1 MPADTNEHT
10 TPSSRTA
17 KYWRKESHV
26 NVAHA
31 ARMAE
36 PGAEPDA
43 DRAVPRR
50 LGVTF
55 WVAIGWV
62 ALVTGAAVAAP
73 LLPIA
78 DPDQIGIG
86 PRASGPNWDQWFG
99 TDTVGRD
106 MFSRTIWGARVS
118 LMVGFFSIVAGFLV
132 GGMMGVVSGYRRG
145 WIDLVLGFVT
155 YVMLS
160 FPTLVLFLLVI
171 LLFGQGLWI
180 VTAALSIVVIPSVS
194 RLARAITIAFAE
206 REFVAAARL
215 LGATNRRVMA
225 REILPNVLIPMS
237 ALLLLGLGLT
247 IVAEGGL
254 AFLGLSVADGFSWGK
269 MIQLGAGLRTLQT
282 APWVA
287 FFPIGAMFLTVLS
300 LNLAGDQLRRYF
312 DVRELGI
319 GGR

>member
-1 MPADTNEHT
+1 
-10 TPSSRTA
+10 
-17 KYWRKESHV
+17 
-26 NVAHA
+26 
-31 ARMAE
+31 
-36 PGAEPDA
+36 
-43 DRAVPRR
+43 
-50 LGVTF
+50 
-55 WVAIGWV
+55 
-62 ALVTGAAVAAP
+62 
-73 LLPIA
+73 
-78 DPDQIGIG
+78 
-86 PRASGPNWDQWFG
+86 
-99 TDTVGRD
+99 

-237 ALLLLGLGLT
+237 ALLLFGLGLGALAGGDVLDDAL
-247 IVAEGGL
+247 VAHHRTVAFAHLRGDGHLDGRSVLFLESDLVVLYKAVLFDGRLEGLPVG
-254 AFLGLSVADGFSWGK
+254 G
-269 MIQLGAGLRTLQT
+269 IQICLLGAVRGGKQLLHRVVTQE
-282 APWVA
+282 
-287 FFPIGAMFLTVLS
+287 FH
-300 LNLAGDQLRRYF
+300 AGR
-312 DVRELGI
+312 VHIHPAAIAGREIDHVPGI
-319 GGR
+319 GENPAVIILAVRHLALQQHVLDGRGQNV

>member
-1 MPADTNEHT
+1 VPADTNEHT
-10 TPSSRTA
+10 TSSSRTA

-86 PRASGPNWDQWFG
+86 PRSSGPNWDQWFG